1 MRTVLKPIVAVAF
14 LLFVL
19 PLSAQRS
26 GATKDPT
33 LNRGEGLEKSR
44 SDLEK
49 MRNQNQDKKGKVVDL
64 YMFAASYSLL
74 DSVMYVSDVQFVEGL
89 TVFNRWFLRNRSDY
103 EKQFNS
109 FAAQEHYELYIPVI
123 YFAESEKKLIRQRE
137 ALIKR
142 NKRKMGLYLV
152 EVDDFQFSAI
162 ASDY

>member
-1 MRTVLKPIVAVAF
+1 
-14 LLFVL
+14 
-19 PLSAQRS
+19 
-26 GATKDPT
+26 
-33 LNRGEGLEKSR
+33 
-44 SDLEK
+44 
-49 MRNQNQDKKGKVVDL
+49 
-64 YMFAASYSLL
+64 
-74 DSVMYVSDVQFVEGL
+74 MYVSDVQFVEGL

-109 FAAQEHYELYIPVI
+109 FAAQERYELYIPVI

-162 ASDY
+162 ASEY

>member
-1 MRTVLKPIVAVAF
+1 MRTVLKPVLALAF

-26 GATKDPT
+26 GVTKDPT
-33 LNRGEGLEKSR
+33 LNRGEGLERSR

-49 MRNQNQDKKGKVVDL
+49 MRNQSQDKNGKVVDL

-74 DSVMYVSDVQFVEGL
+74 DSVMYVSDIQLVKDLSVY
-89 TVFNRWFLRNRSDY
+89 NRWFLRNRSDY

-109 FAAQEHYELYIPVI
+109 FAAQERYELYVPVI
-123 YFAESEKKLIRQRE
+123 YFAEKKKKLVKQRE

-142 NKRKMGLYLV
+142 NKRKMGFYLV

-162 ASDY
+162 VSE